1 MNSEEIDALADAA
14 LDAAALLIQ
23 EQLGVPTGD
32 LAAMFF
38 CDGIAQKNLAAYIR
52 SEIANQPEARCR
64 CGKFDSL
71 CDC

>member
-1 MNSEEIDALADAA
+1 MSPEEINALAEDALN
-14 LDAAALLIQ
+14 AAALLIQ

-38 CDGIAQKNLAAYIR
+38 SDGIAQKNLAAYIR
-52 SEIANQPEARCR
+52 SEIANQSEARCR

>member
-1 MNSEEIDALADAA
+1 MSPEEIDALADAA
-14 LDAAALLIQ
+14 LNAAALLIQ

-32 LAAMFF
+32 LAAM
-38 CDGIAQKNLAAYIR
+38 